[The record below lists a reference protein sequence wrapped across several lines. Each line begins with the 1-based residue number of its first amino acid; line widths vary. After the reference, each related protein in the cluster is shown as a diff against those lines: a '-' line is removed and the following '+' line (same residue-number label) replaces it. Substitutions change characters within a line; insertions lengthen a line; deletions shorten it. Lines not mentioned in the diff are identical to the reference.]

1 MSDNILT
8 IQEAVQQVRSWSQ
21 DRFAAELSDFM
32 DEQPA
37 LFAFLLN
44 LSEEFEDQA
53 HDLLVHSALI
63 LREGFTI
70 ADIPVKT
77 ITDAIIED
85 ATRDVTESMDADG
98 AADLIDAENMARR
111 SRSPF
116 VFQEVR
122 QYLHDQLTLD
132 VEKDVL
138 SEYNLL
144 IVVDVMIGCFEEA
157 LDLGD
162 DADAEA
168 KNK

>member
-8 IQEAVQQVRSWSQ
+8 IQEAVQQVRSWNQ
-21 DRFAAELSDFM
+21 DRFATELSVFM

-37 LFAFLLN
+37 LFGFLLN
-44 LSEEFEDQA
+44 LSEEFDDQA
-53 HDLLVHSALI
+53 HDLLVRSALI

-70 ADIPVKT
+70 ADIPVKA
-77 ITDAIIED
+77 ITPAIIED
-85 ATRDVTESMDADG
+85 ATRDVTESMEAES

-122 QYLHDQLTLD
+122 QYLHTQLTLD
-132 VEKDVL
+132 VENQVL
-138 SEYNLL
+138 GEHNLL

>member
-1 MSDNILT
+1 M
-8 IQEAVQQVRSWSQ
+8 
-21 DRFAAELSDFM
+21 
-32 DEQPA
+32 
-37 LFAFLLN
+37 
-44 LSEEFEDQA
+44 
-53 HDLLVHSALI
+53 
-63 LREGFTI
+63 
-70 ADIPVKT
+70 KT

-85 ATRDVTESMDADG
+85 ATRDVTESMEADG

-132 VEKDVL
+132 VEEDVL

-162 DADAEA
+162 NVDAEV